1 MTCFGSKA
9 QTLQM
14 CYLES
19 DLEVVAELR
28 AAAHLAVETL
38 VDEAVELVRAVAAVV
53 VVVAQQGFV
62 QALAVVAHEG
72 RLITRPL

>member
-1 MTCFGSKA
+1 
-9 QTLQM
+9 M

-53 VVVAQQGFV
+53 VAVAQQGFV

-72 RLITRPL
+72 